1 MSEAIY
7 AETALAAGSLLLGA
21 FLMALYDALRMF
33 RVLIPH
39 GVWWTGLEDILYWLF
54 SGWTTFLLLFYQNDG
69 ILRWYAVCG
78 VLLGMLFYQWTI
90 SRILSRVLK
99 KTEKYFTIK
108 RKRRMRVRKLRQEN
122 RRRKGG
128 EQKDDGQETEVRKR
142 TGKKKEKRK
151 SE

>member
-21 FLMALYDALRMF
+21 FLMALYDVLRIF
-33 RVLIPH
+33 RFLIPH
-39 GVWWTGLEDILYWLF
+39 SVWWTGMEDILYWLF
-54 SGWTTFLLLFYQNDG
+54 SGWSTFRLLFYQNDG
-69 ILRWYAVCG
+69 ILRWYAVFG
-78 VLLGMLFYQWTI
+78 VFLGMLFYQWTV

-99 KTEKYFTIK
+99 NAEKYLTIK
-108 RKRRMRVRKLRQEN
+108 RKRRIRVRKLRQEK
-122 RRRKGG
+122 RYRKGG
-128 EQKDDGQETEVRKR
+128 EQKDDGQETEIGKR

>member
-21 FLMALYDALRMF
+21 FLMVLYDVLRIF
-33 RVLIPH
+33 RFLIPH
-39 GVWWTGLEDILYWLF
+39 SVWWTGLEDILYWLF
-54 SGWTTFLLLFYQNDG
+54 SGWSTFLLLFYQNDG

-78 VLLGMLFYQWTI
+78 VFLGMLFYQWTV

-99 KTEKYFTIK
+99 NAEKYLTIK
-108 RKRRMRVRKLRQEN
+108 RKRRIRVRKLRQKK
-122 RRRKGG
+122 RYRKGG
-128 EQKDDGQETEVRKR
+128 EQKDDGQETEIGKR